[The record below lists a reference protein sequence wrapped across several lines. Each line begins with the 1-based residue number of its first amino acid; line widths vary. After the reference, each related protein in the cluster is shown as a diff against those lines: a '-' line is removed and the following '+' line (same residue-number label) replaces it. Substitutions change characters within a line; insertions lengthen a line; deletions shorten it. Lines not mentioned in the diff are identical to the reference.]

1 MTKPLTQELPVPIQL
16 IRDFA
21 MPTALTMSV
30 VATIV
35 LPFLWSDSHVP
46 MSNLPTLLVGLTMP
60 WVGWMFIYLFSQPP
74 MPKKPMVALALFMVF
89 AGFTMAYLSS
99 RVIIGNHGSTTI
111 INSTIAVEYGD
122 YAMIDSDDTV
132 VVYEKK
138 KTLEFKA
145 SGTCNDG
152 VPVNATIKA
161 SLETYPEMS
170 QMISGASDQDV
181 MELQIRLTEQ
191 FALIAG
197 RLTYGEFREEL
208 LQGGWSGY
216 NSLAQKDAEPVQTVL
231 QRLHANW
238 DGNVFVTNL
247 KVKY

>member
-1 MTKPLTQELPVPIQL
+1 MTKPFTQELPIPVQL
-16 IRDFA
+16 IKDFA
-21 MPTALTMSV
+21 MPTALAMSV

-35 LPFLWSDSHVP
+35 LPFIWNDSQVP
-46 MSNLPTLLVGLTMP
+46 KSNFPTLLVGLTIP
-60 WVGWMFIYLFSQPP
+60 WVGWMFIYLLGQPP
-74 MPKKPMVALALFMVF
+74 MPKKPVLALAMLMVI

-99 RVIIGNHGSTTI
+99 RVIVGNPGRATI
-111 INSTIAVEYGD
+111 INGTIALEDGEF
-122 YAMIDSDDTV
+122 AMIDSNDTV
-132 VVYEKK
+132 MVYESK

-145 SGTCNDG
+145 SGTCSDG

-197 RLTYGEFREEL
+197 RLTYGEFRKGL
-208 LQGGWSGY
+208 LQEGWSGY

-231 QRLHANW
+231 QRLHGNW